1 MEHTQ
6 MNVRLLVAAAAVTA
20 FGIGGA
26 QAQQPSPYGQT
37 QQNDSVHGNTR
48 ASGSARTQKVHPK
61 GSAKGTVGA
70 APGRGNVDAGA
81 SGSMNAP
88 PPAGI
93 NGAPRP
99 GGPMR

>member
-1 MEHTQ
+1 
-6 MNVRLLVAAAAVTA
+6 MNLRLLAAAAAVTA
-20 FGIGGA
+20 FGIAGA

-37 QQNDSVHGNTR
+37 QQNDSVRGSAG
-48 ASGSARTQKVHPK
+48 ASGSAHTQKVHPR

-81 SGSMNAP
+81 AGSMDAAP